1 MLKNRKN
8 FLITFNFEDALSK
21 NEQKKLKKKIYFY
34 LDIGVKIIKIIFK
47 IAILIKTIY

>member
-21 NEQKKLKKKIYFY
+21 NEQKKLKKKKF
-34 LDIGVKIIKIIFK
+34 IFTW
-47 IAILIKTIY
+47 ILV